1 MSFPWL
7 PLKSYDKNQQMFDT
21 NTNTNNVSIDVL
33 FVNERGSLLDYFS
46 DVFNKRE
53 VVWLLMIF

>member
-1 MSFPWL
+1 
-7 PLKSYDKNQQMFDT
+7 MFDT

-53 VVWLLMIF
+53 VV